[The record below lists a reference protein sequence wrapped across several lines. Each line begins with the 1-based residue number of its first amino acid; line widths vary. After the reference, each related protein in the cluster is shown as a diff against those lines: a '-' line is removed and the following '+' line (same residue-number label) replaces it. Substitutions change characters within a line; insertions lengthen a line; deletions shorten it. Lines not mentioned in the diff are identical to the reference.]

1 MDEQTLARIAFWI
14 AGFVLV
20 GYLPISLAL
29 YWLVKVR
36 GGEESASRLRR
47 EREISGLFG
56 ERPAQRW
63 STAGHFWTML
73 FATVVTA
80 IGYLLAYPAA
90 GSLLTGAEVEPGVLQ
105 TISQPLFFA
114 FLGAYLFA
122 VHTTAR
128 RFHTGDLNPD
138 AYIDVATRMI
148 VAVIVAAILGLGLA
162 ETGSDSPLARNIVYI
177 LSFVVGIF
185 PENGLD
191 WVVSLARQRLPRAGE
206 MTAEERQRWS
216 IDSNYPLQLLK
227 GLNRWHAI
235 RLNVEGID
243 NVHNLANADLPEL
256 IRKTRFSV
264 QQLVDWV
271 DQAVLLIHLRNYDE
285 FVRVQELGIRGL
297 SDFQGVY
304 RNSRVRDRLARVLDD
319 EPAAAASDKAAE
331 TRRKQ
336 RLDLLYTTLQQTP
349 SGDSIRLFWRYK
361 SSYLTGAFES
371 FSRGRVFT
379 ELGKYEPAIEQ
390 FERALEQNPLHP
402 LLVVSRGEAR
412 RLWGQQLQ
420 LQGDGEGAQDQFRQ
434 ALSDFTRAMELDPFY
449 VPAYLE
455 RATTYA
461 LMGKFEQAGED
472 LDQALAISRDDPAT
486 LAQRGL
492 VHLRHGQQLLEQGQ
506 LEKAREAFAHAADA
520 CSDAI
525 RLDRNYVGSY
535 VTLAGAL
542 RELEDYQKAEERLE
556 EAIRIDPTAPELYYQ
571 RARLYVSGERR
582 RFAAAYGDF
591 ERALRMNHPD
601 PAAVYTAWGKA
612 LLEEGDYVKAIAAL
626 RLAIAANPI
635 YLPAYTLRASAFQA
649 LGRLQDAVADYS
661 YIVERL
667 DPDAAEAY
675 VDRGV
680 AYAAL
685 GETEMALRDFDRG
698 VQLNPNLPKAYIN
711 RGQLARTLGQRDQAR
726 ADFRQA
732 IRVQELLAEATPGS
746 DRPSAIPYNNL
757 GTLMMQ
763 EQEWEEARR
772 LLEQATALE
781 PRSAEAWNNLGLVLG
796 HLGKPRLALDN
807 FNAAV
812 NLEPQN
818 PVYLTNRGLQYLQQ
832 GMLDR
837 ALADFDRAIRLDPQH
852 TAAYVGRAEAH
863 ARAGDRA
870 AATTDLERVIAV
882 DPANSQAR
890 RLRDEL
896 AAAPAPG

>member
-1 MDEQTLARIAFWI
+1 MAPETLAQIGFWL
-14 AGFVLV
+14 AGFILV
-20 GYLPISLAL
+20 SYLPVSLLL

-36 GGEESASRLRR
+36 GGEENASRLRR
-47 EREISGLFG
+47 EREITGLFG

-63 STAGHFWTML
+63 SSAGHFWTM
-73 FATVVTA
+73 FSATVVTA
-80 IGYLLAYPAA
+80 AGYLLSYPAA
-90 GSLLTGAEVEPGVLQ
+90 GSLLTGVEGDPSGLQ
-105 TISQPLFFA
+105 RISQPLFFA

-138 AYIDVATRMI
+138 AYIDVTTRMI
-148 VAVIVAAILGLGLA
+148 VAVIVAAILSLGLA
-162 ETGSDSPLARNIVYI
+162 ETASENPLARNIVFI
-177 LSFVVGIF
+177 ISFVVGIF

-191 WVVSLARQRLPRAGE
+191 WIVSLARQRLPRSGE
-206 MTAEERQRWS
+206 MTEAERKRWT

-256 IRKTRFSV
+256 IRSTRFSV

-285 FVRVQELGIRGL
+285 FVKVQELGIRGL

-304 RNSRVRDRLARVLDD
+304 RNGQVRDRLARVLDD
-319 EPAAAASDKAAE
+319 EPLAAPDDQVAAA
-331 TRRKQ
+331 RRNQ

-390 FERALEQNPLHP
+390 FEQALEQNPLHP

-449 VPAYLE
+449 LPAYLE
-455 RATTYA
+455 RATTYV
-461 LMGKFEQAGED
+461 LLDKFEQAGAD
-472 LDQALAISRDDPAT
+472 LDQALTISRDDPAT

-492 VHLRHGQQLLEQGQ
+492 VHLRHGQQYLGQGDAA
-506 LEKAREAFAHAADA
+506 KARAAFAHAADA

-525 RLDRNYVGSY
+525 RLDRNFVDSY
-535 VTLAGAL
+535 VILAGAL

-556 EAIRIDPTAPELYYQ
+556 EAIRIDPAAPELYYQ

-591 ERALRMNHPD
+591 ERALRLGHRD

-612 LLEEGDYVKAIAAL
+612 LLEEGEYVKAIAAL

-649 LGRLQDAVADYS
+649 LGRLADAIADYS
-661 YIVERL
+661 YIVGRL

-675 VDRGV
+675 VDRGI

-685 GETEMALRDFDRG
+685 GETERALRDFDRG
-698 VQLNPNLPKAYIN
+698 VQLNPNLPKAYVN
-711 RGQLARTLGQRDQAR
+711 RGQLRRSLGQRDRAR

-732 IRVQELLAEATPGS
+732 IRVQEQLAEAAPGS
-746 DRPSAIPYNNL
+746 YRPSAIPYNNL

-781 PRSAEAWNNLGLVLG
+781 PRSAEAWNNLGLVLE

-818 PVYLTNRGLQYLQQ
+818 PLYLTNRGLLHLQQ
-832 GMLDR
+832 GALDR
-837 ALADFDRAIRLDPQH
+837 ALADFNRAIQLDPDH
-852 TAAYVGRAEAH
+852 TPAYVGRAEAH
-863 ARAGDRA
+863 AQAGDRA
-870 AATTDLERVIAV
+870 AATTDLERVIAAE
-882 DPANSQAR
+882 PGNSRAR

-896 AAAPAPG
+896 AVAPAPG